1 MRTKPSRV
9 NGVAAR
15 QIGGYLRVSSKSQ
28 TAMMQRDAIERAA
41 SARGDV
47 VAEWY
52 EDRLTGGGRHPPELV
67 RLLEHARQGQL
78 AKLYVYRLD
87 RLGRRGIRDLL
98 GIVHELEQCGVELV
112 TVADGFSLDGPA
124 RDVVIAVIAWAAQ
137 MERLAIGERIADARR
152 RIESKGGAWGRP
164 RRVFD
169 LERAKAMQ
177 ANGRSM
183 RQISKAL
190 GVPKA
195 TMARAL
201 KLSQKGGTK
210 WCARALAKN
219 KLRKLKKKGIKV
231 DLRKTSRGTSQ

>member
-9 NGVAAR
+9 TSVAAR

-67 RLLEHARQGQL
+67 RLLEHARHGHI

-98 GIVHELEQCGVELV
+98 GIVQELQSFGVELV
-112 TVADGFSLDGPA
+112 TIADGFTFDNKSPTHELIMA
-124 RDVVIAVIAWAAQ
+124 MMAWAAH
-137 MERLAIGERIADARR
+137 MERLAIGERIADARVR
-152 RIESKGGAWGRP
+152 VEAKGGAWGRP
-164 RRVFD
+164 RRMQPFQ
-169 LERAKAMQ
+169 ERRARELAKAGKSVREI
-177 ANGRSM
+177 AAALKVPRATIGRIVS
-183 RQISKAL
+183 QKPKLKGSIK
-190 GVPKA
+190 KA
-195 TMARAL
+195 T
-201 KLSQKGGTK
+201 LS
-210 WCARALAKN
+210 RH
-219 KLRKLKKKGIKV
+219 
-231 DLRKTSRGTSQ
+231 